1 MKRTLGAVSVA
12 LLAIVLASC
21 SGNTDDIINV
31 ANGSMTDWEM
41 NSVANYMFNYT
52 KQTFTIDD
60 FDGGGNNL
68 LYVQQEIE
76 LPAFLVPPETNPIR
90 ENYNFT
96 GWYSSSECTELWDFA
111 NDQTARSIFLYAG
124 WELTGEDTYV
134 EPTYVPIE
142 NIDDGLATNLTITG
156 ILGVPLSFG
165 TANLTRGGLL
175 RLQNSP
181 DDVRFALDYVRRMQ
195 TSITSAIYDEA
206 NHKITIT
213 SLNGENQEAVEV
225 NIADNSAAYQLAN
238 SNYEAK
244 AASYEVAR
252 SASENHHIVLA
263 GSSSF
268 EFWLNYEADLAPIV
282 AYNHGIGGTT
292 AQDWTSSLLER
303 LVIPYTPKAVVYYVG
318 INNLINTSQDNATT
332 IAAIQALMEATHN
345 RLPNTH
351 VFYVLLNKLPGYF
364 LGYSERI
371 VAVNEAL
378 LTYMDGKNWI
388 EPIDAGSVLL
398 KDNGV
403 ADAGY
408 FRLDNLHLSEYGYV
422 LWSGQI
428 RKALQAWLG

>member
-1 MKRTLGAVSVA
+1 MV
-12 LLAIVLASC
+12 
-21 SGNTDDIINV
+21 
-31 ANGSMTDWEM
+31 
-41 NSVANYMFNYT
+41 
-52 KQTFTIDD
+52 
-60 FDGGGNNL
+60 
-68 LYVQQEIE
+68 EI
-76 LPAFLVPPETNPIR
+76 
-90 ENYNFT
+90 
-96 GWYSSSECTELWDFA
+96 
-111 NDQTARSIFLYAG
+111 
-124 WELTGEDTYV
+124 
-134 EPTYVPIE
+134 
-142 NIDDGLATNLTITG
+142 
-156 ILGVPLSFG
+156 
-165 TANLTRGGLL
+165 
-175 RLQNSP
+175 
-181 DDVRFALDYVRRMQ
+181 
-195 TSITSAIYDEA
+195 
-206 NHKITIT
+206 
-213 SLNGENQEAVEV
+213 

-244 AASYEVAR
+244 ATNYEVAD
-252 SASENHHIVLA
+252 SDSENHHIVLA

-332 IAAIQALMEATHN
+332 IAAIQALMEATHD

-398 KDNGV
+398 KNNGV